1 MKKVLITLIHQIVHR
16 LSLENLIYH
25 MGGTRAI
32 FWKFIPPP
40 SFYRGKKRHLISRNG
55 ARFLINR
62 ADYMQWHIFTGLPD
76 NSWKPAT
83 ARLQKSNA
91 QNHLHVFDVGANC
104 GAFTLKL
111 AAWCYKKGLSHVT
124 IHAFEPNPN
133 VVQVLTENIELN
145 PTLKSIIQIHP
156 FGLGAANEMIPFHS
170 NEENSGAGTF
180 SGFGKAVL
188 GELMIRRMDDVVSD
202 IKSGVVFFL
211 KIDVEGFEP
220 DVLMGAQQTISK
232 FKPGIYI
239 EMTDQWFREK
249 GSSSL
254 KILNYFWELGY
265 DVFLDADRHF
275 EPIGKDNHDR
285 LNTLFQYNVLAELN

>member
-1 MKKVLITLIHQIVHR
+1 
-16 LSLENLIYH
+16 
-25 MGGTRAI
+25 
-32 FWKFIPPP
+32 
-40 SFYRGKKRHLISRNG
+40 
-55 ARFLINR
+55 
-62 ADYMQWHIFTGLPD
+62 MQWHIFTGLPD